1 MQDWLEEK
9 ERICSGLNFK
19 VIDISEKDEI
29 SDSLER
35 QIAFELL
42 QAFYPLEGLKRRI
55 KNMPLENIENFV
67 KKIFSPHRQGY
78 DSSVRAG
85 DWGEVFSGLY
95 LQQIKKHVIPLYKIR
110 YKHRNN
116 KSVQMLDLLTFKEND
131 NSIHFNEIKTRSS
144 ALKDMKKN
152 GVTIANSK
160 YDVAKNAYEELIA
173 EYNAD
178 TPLIY
183 SFISRMFDNN
193 QNYDLADQFD
203 EYIKANNNNKKGN
216 IFLLFEKKYWDNE
229 IIDKLNTVEIE
240 IKDLKVI
247 VILINDLKSLIETT
261 YQLTI
266 DIAKELKNE

>member
-1 MQDWLEEK
+1 MQNWLEEN
-9 ERICSGLNFK
+9 ERNCSDLKFK
-19 VIDISEKDEI
+19 VIDISEKNEI

-42 QAFYPLEGLKRRI
+42 QAFYPLDGLKRRI
-55 KNMPLENIENFV
+55 KNKSQDDIEKFV
-67 KKIFSPHRQGY
+67 KNLFSPNRRGY
-78 DSSVRAG
+78 DSSVRTG

-95 LQQIKKHVIPLYKIR
+95 LQQIKEHVIPLYKIR

-116 KSVQMLDLLTFKEND
+116 KSIQMLDLLTFKEND

-144 ALKDMKKN
+144 ALKDMQKN
-152 GVTIANSK
+152 GITIANSK
-160 YDVAKNAYEELIA
+160 YDVAKNAYEELIS

-203 EYIKANNNNKKGN
+203 EYIKTNNNNKKGN

-229 IIDKLNTVEIE
+229 IINKLNNVEIE

-247 VILINDLKSLIETT
+247 VVLINDLKSLIETT

-266 DIAKELKNE
+266 DIARELKNE

>member
-19 VIDISEKDEI
+19 VIDISEKNEI
-29 SDSLER
+29 SDFLER

-55 KNMPLENIENFV
+55 KNMPQENIEIFV
-67 KKIFSPHRQGY
+67 KEIFSPNRRGY
-78 DSSVRAG
+78 DSSVRIG

-95 LQQIKKHVIPLYKIR
+95 LQQIKEHVIPLYKIR

-116 KSVQMLDLLTFKEND
+116 KSVQMLDLLTFKKSD
-131 NSIHFNEIKTRSS
+131 NSIHFNEIKTRSTRLS
-144 ALKDMKKN
+144 NIQKN
-152 GVTIANSK
+152 GKTVPNSK

-266 DIAKELKNE
+266 DIAKELKYE

>member
-1 MQDWLEEK
+1 MQDWLEEN
-9 ERICSGLNFK
+9 ERICSDLKFK
-19 VIDISEKDEI
+19 VIDISEKSEI
-29 SDSLER
+29 TESLEK

-42 QAFYPLEGLKRRI
+42 QSFYPIEGLKRKI
-55 KNMPLENIENFV
+55 KDKSQEDIEKFV
-67 KKIFSPHRQGY
+67 NSLFSPKRQGF
-78 DSSVRAG
+78 DSSVRIG
-85 DWGEVFSGLY
+85 DWGEVLSGLY
-95 LQQIKKHVIPLYKIR
+95 LQQIKEHEIPLYKIR

-116 KSVQMLDLLTFKEND
+116 KSVQMLDLLTFKKDD

-144 ALKDMKKN
+144 ALKDMQKN
-152 GVTIANSK
+152 GKTVPNSK
-160 YDVAKNAYEELIA
+160 YDVAKNAYEELIS

-178 TPLIY
+178 IPLIY

-247 VILINDLKSLIETT
+247 VILINNLKSLIETT